1 MSSPGG
7 SSSSRV
13 RTCSESSEGELGGV
27 RPSLG
32 GVSYDVDG
40 KFSFSQ
46 VGLLVLILGFFAVNL
61 IFFQVMKSKL
71 MGQMKTTVDENGKFD
86 YIRLTWTQCHQ
97 GGMTWT
103 GASMPCPR
111 GGMPQ
116 QGLALSSGLTMCIYL
131 YFNKKHLSVCISF
144 DLLGSKIKS

>member
-1 MSSPGG
+1 MSSPGD
-7 SSSSRV
+7 SSSSRA

-46 VGLLVLILGFFAVNL
+46 VGLLVLILGFFGVN
-61 IFFQVMKSKL
+61 FQVMKSKL

-86 YIRLTWTQCHQ
+86 YIRADMNPVPPGWYDLDRSKH
-97 GGMTWT
+97 
-103 GASMPCPR
+103 AVPR
-111 GGMPQ
+111 GWYATAGA
-116 QGLALSSGLTMCIYL
+116 G
-131 YFNKKHLSVCISF
+131 NK
-144 DLLGSKIKS
+144 